1 MNLKSIFYFSL
12 FSTACFNVNAQ
23 NPSDELLKINNVSYT
38 VGEFERVYTKNLDL
52 IKDDQQKKIDNYLDL
67 FVLYKLKVAKAYEL
81 GLDKDSS
88 YQNEYQMHR
97 KQLAEQYLTNE
108 ETLNRLAKE
117 AYDRSLYD
125 IKASHIIF
133 LANEFSSPQDTLK
146 AYNKALEVRAEIL
159 NGKDFGEA
167 AKQHSED
174 PTAASNSGDLGYFTV
189 LKMVYPFE
197 TAAYNIP
204 VGQVSEPIR
213 SQFGY
218 HLIKVFDKRKR
229 NGKRDIAHIII
240 NNNSDNDDTSKLEI
254 DKVYNLLLKGE
265 KFEDLARDYSDDV
278 SSNQVGGKFEYYEPG
293 VLNIEGI
300 DEAALKLNTVG
311 DFSKPFKSQ
320 YGWHIVKLLNQEPIP
335 TYESVKNDLLRRVQ
349 SDNRSRII
357 QDLLIAD
364 LKKRYNYQENKVVYN
379 KLVKNIEKD
388 VLKEDWVIPTNIKA
402 NESLATFSD
411 QQVLTSDFIKYFEEN
426 RYKVFGQSDAKNSIR
441 IGYETFISETIHKFY
456 ENNLENEYPV
466 FKYTALEF
474 KEGLLLFDLM
484 ENEIW
489 QKVKTDTLGYT
500 NYYQSNLNNFKES
513 AHIEGEVYEFSDKK
527 IAEKTKKQ
535 LQRNFE
541 IKEEELANMLPK
553 DKFVIKASGKIQIN
567 NKALPK
573 KYNLKKGVSDV
584 ISENNKYYI
593 VVANSYKPE
602 GVMSLDDARQNVIYE
617 YQQVYEND
625 WVNKLKENAKVEVN
639 SAVLNELK
647 SKYRQN

>member
-38 VGEFERVYTKNLDL
+38 VGEFERVYSKNLDL